1 MPAKALMSVF
11 VKTWGLF
18 AIWLA
23 LAACTV
29 MESGRVKKIAL
40 LAPFEGPHRAI
51 GYNALYALRLARADA
66 GGDVQLLA
74 VDDGGTVDSALKR
87 MQALNLDPA
96 VAAILALGQAASH
109 PSVQQ
114 VNDRP
119 LIIIGSWGHDRAD
132 EHTFYAAH
140 PSIAQQRLDSD
151 LRLLGPGPYETA
163 LVSSGRPAD
172 ADFQRRYMQSDLHAP
187 APNLL
192 ATVIY
197 DMGRLAL
204 GALESAMSI
213 DHAQHEGL
221 NGTIQFVDGYWQDAP
236 RRVFRYDGERLVML
250 SDEGSDLSDPSTTP

>member
-11 VKTWGLF
+11 VKIWGLF

-23 LAACTV
+23 LAGCAV

-40 LAPFEGPHRAI
+40 LAPFEGPRRAI

-66 GGDVQLLA
+66 GGGDVQLLA

-109 PSVQQ
+109 PAVQQ

-140 PSIAQQRLDSD
+140 PSIARQRLDSD
-151 LRLLGPGPYETA
+151 LRLLGPGPYETD

-172 ADFQRRYMQSDLHAP
+172 ADFQRRYMQSDVHAP

-197 DMGRLAL
+197 DMGRLVL
-204 GALESAMSI
+204 GALESAVSI
-213 DHAQHEGL
+213 AHAQHEGL
-221 NGTIQFVDGYWQDAP
+221 NGTIQFAGGYWQDAP
-236 RRVFRYDGERLVML
+236 RRVFRYGGEGLVML
-250 SDEGSDLSDPSTTP
+250 PDESSEPSTTP